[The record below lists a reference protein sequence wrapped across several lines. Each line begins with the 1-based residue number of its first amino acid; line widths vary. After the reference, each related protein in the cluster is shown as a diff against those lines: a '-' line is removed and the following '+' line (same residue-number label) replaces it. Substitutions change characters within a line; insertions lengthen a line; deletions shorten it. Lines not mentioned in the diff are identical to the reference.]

1 MGMTLMWVVIAMSIV
16 IALLYVKRRRRRL
29 AKD

>member
-29 AKD
+29 AKN